1 MGRLCWGALR
11 KSVCVL
17 TSIQQEVVF
26 DSLQVSNEIVV
37 GDKILEEVFRDD
49 RRVVRYF
56 VPPPLE
62 RRTLLDDAS
71 T

>member
-1 MGRLCWGALR
+1 MF
-11 KSVCVL
+11 VL

-49 RRVVRYF
+49 RRVARHF

-62 RRTLLDDAS
+62 RRALLDDAS